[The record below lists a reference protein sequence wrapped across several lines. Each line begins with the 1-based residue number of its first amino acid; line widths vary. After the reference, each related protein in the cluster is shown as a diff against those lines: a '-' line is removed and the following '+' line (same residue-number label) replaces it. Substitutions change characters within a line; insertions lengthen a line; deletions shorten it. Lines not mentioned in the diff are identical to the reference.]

1 MLPLAALQLIPASL
15 LLFIATAPTV
25 TQALDNSWPFG
36 LRPFLT
42 TNSGHESLKRSD
54 GIAITPHTTRVSIAV
69 RKMSGDQGEMF
80 FPEYWQFEAEINS
93 ESKLA
98 LDRRRPIPRS
108 LGPLEDEPTF
118 KDWVNAS
125 LPQPL
130 QAPFSLHT
138 SHQLNSRPLF
148 SRLLRS
154 PRDIFALDTRAFA
167 CPGGTS
173 DCSSI
178 NRPYSCCAA
187 GLVCQL
193 TTDSGL
199 GDVGCCNP
207 GEVCGEEV
215 SGCPEEDSVCPDSL
229 GGGCCIPGSV
239 CDGVGCVVGTTLTST
254 IEPTVTESPA
264 SSSISSTSSSSTTP
278 DLIPAVPLTSTSTS
292 TATTSTTSTVTAS
305 PSHSS
310 SISTTQ
316 STSSPAAAI
325 RPTSSADPTTTTTAS
340 AVTVTTSQ
348 CPTGY
353 FQCSAYYH
361 AGCCQVG
368 RDCSL
373 TSCPLPSSTLAVN
386 SDGVTVA
393 VPSGTGGAAVGL
405 GASGCAQGWF
415 SCASGQGGGC
425 CPSGY
430 ACGTSCT
437 ATGVVVQG
445 GATGTAKVAK
455 DNGAE
460 RADVRSWVAIGL
472 LGLVALIVS

>member
-239 CDGVGCVVGTTLTST
+239 CDGVGCKLT
-254 IEPTVTESPA
+254 IRSPQ
-264 SSSISSTSSSSTTP
+264 ILHDTN
-278 DLIPAVPLTSTSTS
+278 
-292 TATTSTTSTVTAS
+292 
-305 PSHSS
+305 H
-310 SISTTQ
+310 
-316 STSSPAAAI
+316 
-325 RPTSSADPTTTTTAS
+325 R
-340 AVTVTTSQ
+340 
-348 CPTGY
+348 
-353 FQCSAYYH
+353 
-361 AGCCQVG
+361 
-368 RDCSL
+368 
-373 TSCPLPSSTLAVN
+373 LAK
-386 SDGVTVA
+386 A
-393 VPSGTGGAAVGL
+393 
-405 GASGCAQGWF
+405 
-415 SCASGQGGGC
+415 
-425 CPSGY
+425 
-430 ACGTSCT
+430 
-437 ATGVVVQG
+437 
-445 GATGTAKVAK
+445 
-455 DNGAE
+455 
-460 RADVRSWVAIGL
+460 L
-472 LGLVALIVS
+472 LALH

>member
-1 MLPLAALQLIPASL
+1 
-15 LLFIATAPTV
+15 
-25 TQALDNSWPFG
+25 
-36 LRPFLT
+36 
-42 TNSGHESLKRSD
+42 
-54 GIAITPHTTRVSIAV
+54 
-69 RKMSGDQGEMF
+69 MSGDQGEMF

-167 CPGGTS
+167 CPGG
-173 DCSSI
+173 
-178 NRPYSCCAA
+178 
-187 GLVCQL
+187 
-193 TTDSGL
+193 
-199 GDVGCCNP
+199 
-207 GEVCGEEV
+207 
-215 SGCPEEDSVCPDSL
+215 
-229 GGGCCIPGSV
+229 
-239 CDGVGCVVGTTLTST
+239 VVGTTLTST

-278 DLIPAVPLTSTSTS
+278 DLIPA
-292 TATTSTTSTVTAS
+292 
-305 PSHSS
+305 
-310 SISTTQ
+310 
-316 STSSPAAAI
+316 
-325 RPTSSADPTTTTTAS
+325 
-340 AVTVTTSQ
+340 
-348 CPTGY
+348 
-353 FQCSAYYH
+353 
-361 AGCCQVG
+361 
-368 RDCSL
+368 
-373 TSCPLPSSTLAVN
+373 
-386 SDGVTVA
+386 
-393 VPSGTGGAAVGL
+393 
-405 GASGCAQGWF
+405 
-415 SCASGQGGGC
+415 
-425 CPSGY
+425 
-430 ACGTSCT
+430 
-437 ATGVVVQG
+437 G